1 MELKLFGRRVNALR
15 RERRITSEK
24 LSELCGVSSVHIR
37 QIEGGTR
44 QPSLE
49 LFVRLCR
56 VLEVSPDYLL
66 QDLLQTDL
74 TKDFPHELW
83 NSLSPAEQALV
94 ADLARDVHSHW
105 PEH

>member
-1 MELKLFGRRVNALR
+1 MELNLFGRRINALR
-15 RERRITSEK
+15 KERHITSEK

-66 QDLLQTDL
+66 QDLLQADD
-74 TKDFPHELW
+74 TKKVPCTLW
-83 NSLSPAEQALV
+83 NSLSPTEQALV
-94 ADLARDVHSHW
+94 ADLARVVHDHW
-105 PEH
+105 QEH